1 MTFSKISKNY
11 LSGFFLSDLV
21 ASIPYNIFILTVGS
35 LDKQTTES
43 LGALKTLKVLRTL
56 RVFRLFK
63 TLRRVLNRQRAH
75 LQQSIQFKKAFQT
88 MDYIKSIIVLACH
101 QNEKITTT
109 NSKTIPIYYPTDII
123 SSAIP
128 RFSNSFLRGLIAVHH
143 NDQPGVKEQLIQ
155 MLEDGFLKL
164 PESVVR
170 GLTSLATGEV
180 DSIED
185 VATAL
190 KFDPDVAEGLAF
202 VASSVTIDVD
212 HKALNSSSSL
222 NKLCDKL
229 GLEHCVIAALLA
241 IVNQDYEAGLEI
253 NLGLTLVD
261 INDEFLSAIMAV
273 YSDDIDVTPGIKT
286 DVVEEYIAPISRL
299 YCSGLNPMIAA
310 SLIRLVQGDVCTIQH
325 GIGDKLGWSK
335 SERNIVA
342 ALVLVS
348 QRSFG
353 EKKTFMQKKT
363 LDFRPSEGQ
372 DWVQVGLIYFFD
384 PNTLLLNTD

>member
-1 MTFSKISKNY
+1 TFSKISKNY

-128 RFSNSFLRGLIAVHH
+128 RFSNSFLNGLIAVHH

-190 KFDPDVAEGLAF
+190 KFDPD
-202 VASSVTIDVD
+202 
-212 HKALNSSSSL
+212 
-222 NKLCDKL
+222 
-229 GLEHCVIAALLA
+229 
-241 IVNQDYEAGLEI
+241 
-253 NLGLTLVD
+253 
-261 INDEFLSAIMAV
+261 
-273 YSDDIDVTPGIKT
+273 
-286 DVVEEYIAPISRL
+286 
-299 YCSGLNPMIAA
+299 
-310 SLIRLVQGDVCTIQH
+310 
-325 GIGDKLGWSK
+325 
-335 SERNIVA
+335 
-342 ALVLVS
+342 
-348 QRSFG
+348 
-353 EKKTFMQKKT
+353 
-363 LDFRPSEGQ
+363 
-372 DWVQVGLIYFFD
+372 
-384 PNTLLLNTD
+384 